1 MREKLGDDSARDI
14 MSAAQM
20 SDPWEPPGRPDVHGP
35 ALTPGIDSL
44 AHRVYLQ
51 GMTSGQTLVAA
62 VIIEVIAWAAG
73 HLVGVVLATLGIII
87 ISLVTVRIHP
97 RVRHVGWGTCN
108 GTGEHRGAIFGWRH
122 RRCARCNGGRLI
134 GWGAGNFGSEHI
146 QSEYVRSRQARA
158 AAREGHSWR

>member
-1 MREKLGDDSARDI
+1 MD
-14 MSAAQM
+14 
-20 SDPWEPPGRPDVHGP
+20 
-35 ALTPGIDSL
+35 ALANRI
-44 AHRVYLQ
+44 YLQ
-51 GMTSGQTLVAA
+51 GMSKGQTLVAA

-158 AAREGHSWR
+158 AARDGNRWR